1 MSVLKIK
8 DQNNDWIQIPTIQGE
23 KGDPFTYA
31 DFTPEQLESLKGKD
45 GISPTVSVASDTSD
59 DYRLSFTDGTHTVT
73 TPNLIPEAEK
83 ILSVYPTDTASGSIA
98 SFPDGADDIPLKSC
112 IVRVEPVQAGSG
124 DPSPDNVRPITGWTG
139 CEVQRTGKNLIPLNI
154 WSGFNYNASIG
165 KVFTPT
171 ISDKSWTQG
180 ESSITYETT
189 ATYTT
194 LSLMTPLLHKGT
206 YHLGLH
212 KLSTNSLRYSRYTL
226 DKSFTVKQSDYI
238 SNVTNVSVAITL
250 DEDGYIAFY
259 LDNGST
265 ASQTVEI
272 TIQVEVGD
280 TESAYEPYTGR
291 TYPITFPTEAG
302 TIYGGYVDV
311 TGGELVVD
319 RAMVDLGTL
328 SAVYT
333 STWQCWRLASGIS
346 GAKVVGS
353 NNDAPS
359 AISDRMTAVKASGYT
374 SSHSTGTFSQNIN
387 GMWFFDNGSATELA
401 GQLCYELAE
410 PIHYP
415 LTPTEIKT
423 LLGQNNIW
431 ADCGDTEVEYR
442 ASTKMYIDRKIAEAV
457 AAALNS

>member
-1 MSVLKIK
+1 MSILKIK
-8 DQNNDWIQIPTIQGE
+8 DSQGDWVGVQSIQGE

-139 CEVQRTGKNLIPLNI
+139 CEVQRTGKNLFGGEAFRDAVLANI
-154 WSGFNYNASIG
+154 S
-165 KVFTPT
+165 
-171 ISDKSWTQG
+171 
-180 ESSITYETT
+180 T
-189 ATYTT
+189 ATAGEDENGRYVSFPPGTASNEKVLFEYPWKENTVYTFIYRYKKNNT
-194 LSLMTPLLHKGT
+194 NGMTNLSIRYKDGT
-206 YHLGLH
+206 YNY
-212 KLSTNSLRYSRYTL
+212 LS
-226 DKSFTVKQSDYI
+226 K
-238 SNVTNVSVAITL
+238 
-250 DEDGYIAFY
+250 
-259 LDNGST
+259 NGG
-265 ASQTVEI
+265 
-272 TIQVEVGD
+272 VEVDTVYTEVLKSSKYKLLSDLRAIWASGTATIYYDYFGVFEGD
-280 TESAYEPYTGR
+280 ISVDYFAPYTGQ

-302 TIYGGYVDV
+302 IVYGGYVDV